1 MKSIVAQFILAF
13 AISACTYQPTQAQK
27 IVEPPWT
34 TTQEI
39 KRLYKKLGLQPYLK
53 FQVFQRA
60 VYGHRHLY
68 FHNKRLLS
76 IVDFTQPAYK
86 KRFFIIDLVK
96 KKVLYRTY
104 VAHGLNSGN
113 YSYATKFSNQQGSKM
128 SSLGFYKTSET
139 YRGKHGLSLKLD
151 GLEPGI
157 NDRARKRYIV
167 MHGAKYVSA
176 RGVGR
181 SWGCPAIP
189 LPLTKSIIH
198 LIKNGSCLFIY
209 ANNQQYLEE
218 SKYMFKSAF

>member
-1 MKSIVAQFILAF
+1 MKYLIISFILVL
-13 AISACTYQPTQAQK
+13 AISACTNQHTQAQR
-27 IVEPPWT
+27 ILEPSWT

-39 KRLYKKLGLQPYLK
+39 KRLYHKLGLKPHLK
-53 FQVFQRA
+53 FHIFKKA
-60 VYGHRHLY
+60 VCGQRHLY
-68 FHNKRLLS
+68 FQNKRLLT
-76 IVDFTQPAYK
+76 IVDFTKPAYQ
-86 KRFFIIDLVK
+86 KRLFIIDVVNK
-96 KKVLYRTY
+96 KLLYRTY

-113 YSYATKFSNQQGSKM
+113 YSYATKFSNRNGSKM

-151 GLEPGI
+151 GLESGI

-189 LPLTKSIIH
+189 LHLTKSIIH
-198 LIKNGSCLFIY
+198 LIKEGSCLFIY
-209 ANNQQYLEE
+209 ANDPLYLKQ
-218 SKYMFKSAF
+218 SRYLVSS